1 MTTDKAK
8 GSQGRSTGRSGGRT
22 GRRSGDADTRQ
33 DILDA
38 AVELFSAKGYEGA
51 SVRAIATA
59 AGVDPALVRHYFG
72 DKSTLFVQSIIAR
85 TGILD
90 DVVGQYRGDAAGR
103 GERVA
108 RAYLGIWENE
118 DVRPA
123 LIALVA
129 SVATAEDAR
138 AILREVLPGAL
149 AEGLGLSGKGA
160 EPVAL
165 VGAQLIGVAMARY
178 VVRVPMLAEPSVDEL
193 AARLGPALDLVLN
206 G

>member
-1 MTTDKAK
+1 MTTRKTS
-8 GSQGRSTGRSGGRT
+8 GPHGRTGGRT
-22 GRRSGDADTRQ
+22 GRRSGDSDTRQ

-38 AVELFSAKGYEGA
+38 AVELFSEKGYEGA

-85 TGILD
+85 TGIID
-90 DVVGQYRGDAAGR
+90 DVVGQFRGEVSGR
-103 GERVA
+103 GERIA
-108 RAYLGIWENE
+108 RTYLGIWENE

-123 LIALVA
+123 LIALLG
-129 SVATAEDAR
+129 SVATTEDAR
-138 AILREVLPGAL
+138 VILREALPGAL
-149 AEGLGLSGKGA
+149 VEGLGISGRDA
-160 EPVAL
+160 ESVGL

-193 AARLGPALDLVLN
+193 AARLGPALDLILN